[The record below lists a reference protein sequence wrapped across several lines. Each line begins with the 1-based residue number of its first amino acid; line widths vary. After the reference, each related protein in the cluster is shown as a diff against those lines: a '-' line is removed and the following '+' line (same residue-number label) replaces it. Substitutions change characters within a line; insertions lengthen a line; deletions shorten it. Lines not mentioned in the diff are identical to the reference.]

1 MTGNCNLLTSSTIHL
16 FVEKGSLR
24 MFLRVSLVVV
34 VVVGLFL
41 VLLGTKYMIIIM
53 HDVSL
58 LLLH

>member
-1 MTGNCNLLTSSTIHL
+1 MTDLLTSSTIHL